1 MAVFTRTNGNA
12 QTVVSVGNV
21 AVSAA
26 TQGVPISTGIGKP
39 LQCFGI
45 TANATLAGQMGT
57 GGAVEAILRTLGAT
71 TTLLAYQVNTTLLS
85 VVVEEANVA
94 AADLSTAC
102 NTALSGFAP
111 SFTVNVTDVGL
122 KLATS

>member
-21 AVSAA
+21 AISAA
-26 TQGVPISTGIGKP
+26 TSGVPISTGIGKP

-45 TANATLAGQMGT
+45 TANASLAAQMGT
-57 GGAVEAILRTLGAT
+57 GGAVETILRTLGST

-102 NTALSGFAP
+102 NTALAG